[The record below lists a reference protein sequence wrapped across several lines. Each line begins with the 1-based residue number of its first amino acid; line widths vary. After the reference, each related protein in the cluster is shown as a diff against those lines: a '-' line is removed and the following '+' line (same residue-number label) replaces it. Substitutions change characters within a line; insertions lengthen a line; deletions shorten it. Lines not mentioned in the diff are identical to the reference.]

1 MDGRAENRSRK
12 KKQDDLRNQY
22 DREQE
27 LYNNKALLSKE
38 SKEKLELNFMY
49 EAPPGARKDDAKDK
63 EEGEPTYKFEWQRT
77 WGTAP
82 RESWAKGDDGIKDQ
96 PFGIQV
102 RNVRCVKCHKY
113 GHINTDKECPMYGK
127 ALDSDAPVGTLD
139 QEKLQN
145 EMMDDGMKLRFSAWE
160 LQDDPRIKKYDMI
173 EAPKGI
179 KSSKDPLDSLKNMSK
194 EDKIKLLKK
203 LEKLEKKDKKKH
215 KKKKKEKK
223 SKKDKRQK
231 SSSSEDSDT
240 EKHSRKKSSDGQ
252 HRKEYSD
259 RDRHRRRSRSRS
271 SSSEDS
277 NREKNSRK
285 KSSDDQYRKSY
296 SDKDRQRRRSR
307 SRSYEKHRRDRR

>member
-1 MDGRAENRSRK
+1 MGKGFNNYMCKKFFHPASRDNLKRVWMAEQRTEAEK

-49 EAPPGARKDDAKDK
+49 EPPPGARKDDKEK
-63 EEGEPTYKFEWQRT
+63 EEGEPQYKFEWQRT

-145 EMMDDGMKLRFSAWE
+145 EMQEDGMKLRFTAWE
-160 LQDDPRIKKYDMI
+160 MQDDPRVKKYDMI
-173 EAPKGI
+173 ATPKNDI
-179 KSSKDPLDSLKNMSK
+179 KNKDPLSALKGMSK
-194 EDKIKLLKK
+194 DEKIKLLKK
-203 LEKLEKKDKKKH
+203 IEKLERKDK

-223 SKKDKRQK
+223 SKKDKRNRK
-231 SSSSEDSDT
+231 NSSSSEDSVRD
-240 EKHSRKKSSDGQ
+240 KHSRKRSK
-252 HRKEYSD
+252 
-259 RDRHRRRSRSRS
+259 DRHRKKYSDDSNDDKDNHRRRRS
-271 SSSEDS
+271 SSGSHD
-277 NREKNSRK
+277 KRK
-285 KSSDDQYRKSY
+285 KS
-296 SDKDRQRRRSR
+296 
-307 SRSYEKHRRDRR
+307 RDRR